1 MPVSTTDLDFF
12 DIKNNLKSFL
22 KNQTQFADYD
32 FEGSA
37 MSTLLDVLAYN
48 THYNAMTAS
57 MSVNEMFIDTAQ
69 VRNNVV
75 SLAKS
80 LGYTPRSV
88 KAASAEITLNGVSSL
103 DNVVLPRGTLFKGG
117 TYSFVTLT
125 DYIASVSNGSISLSL
140 DIKEG
145 KLLSHR
151 YTVTHADQIFEIP
164 NRFCDTNTV
173 RVTVYES
180 SESTIYKTFTFSD
193 NIIDAIGTSD
203 IFFIQEGSGEKHEI
217 YFGDDILGTKLDVG
231 NIVEISYL
239 KTSGPD
245 ANDISTFTMQ
255 SGITGLTSV
264 TITNPTKSTGG
275 ANIES
280 IESIKKNAPY
290 VYTAQNRT
298 VTTTDFKSILNHN
311 FSHLIK
317 DVSIWGGEDN
327 TPPIYGKV
335 FISAL
340 PAGSSGVLS
349 DESKKEI
356 NNGLSKYKLTS
367 IIPEFVDPEY
377 IFLDIIV
384 DYYFDILKSNKS
396 DKELNTLISSSI
408 DNYNT
413 KTLTKFNTVYYNSDI
428 TDLVK
433 ATDDSIV
440 AVTVKHEASKDM
452 LPLLN
457 VAHKYNINFN
467 NSIYNPH
474 QGHTTS
480 LSGGV
485 ISSSG
490 FTLPG
495 STVTNYLEDDGKGN
509 MLIYYLLVDGK
520 KISRIIGK
528 VDYSLGSISTDEI
541 IISSIVGEAGT
552 KLLLKVQ
559 LKSYDVIPIGNN
571 IVTINTISTS
581 GLPHSSDQFASLSTI
596 NYKTSPSRI

>member
-264 TITNPTKSTGG
+264 TITNPTKSVGG

-311 FSHLIK
+311 FSHLVK

-327 TPPIYGKV
+327 TPPVYGKV
-335 FISAL
+335 FISTL
-340 PAGSSGVLS
+340 PTGTSLVLS

-356 NNGLSKYKLTS
+356 INGLSKYKLTS

-396 DKELNTLISSSI
+396 AKELNTLISSSI

>member
-22 KNQTQFADYD
+22 KNQTQFTDYD

-48 THYNAMTAS
+48 THYNALTAS

-88 KAASAEITLNGVSSL
+88 KASSSEITLNGVSSL

-164 NRFCDTNTV
+164 NKFCDTNTV

-239 KTSGPD
+239 KTSGTD

-311 FSHLIK
+311 FSHLVK

-327 TPPIYGKV
+327 TPPVYGKV
-335 FISAL
+335 FISTL
-340 PAGSSGVLS
+340 PTGTSLVLS

-356 NNGLSKYKLTS
+356 INGLSKYKLTS

-396 DKELNTLISSSI
+396 AKELNTLISSSI

-440 AVTVKHEASKDM
+440 AVTVKHEVSKDM
-452 LPLLN
+452 MPLLN

-474 QGHTTS
+474 HGHTTS

-509 MLIYYLLVDGK
+509 MLIYYLASDGK
-520 KISRIIGK
+520 KTSRIIGK
-528 VDYSLGSISTDEI
+528 VDYTSGSISTDELI
-541 IISSIVGEAGT
+541 VGSIVGDVGA
-552 KLLLKVQ
+552 KLLIKAH

-571 IVTINTISTS
+571 IVTINTVNIS
-581 GLPHSSDQFASLSTI
+581 GLPHSSDQFASLSAI

>member
-1 MPVSTTDLDFF
+1 MTVSTTDLDFF

-22 KNQTQFADYD
+22 KNQTQFTDYD
-32 FEGSA
+32 FDGSA

-69 VRNNVV
+69 VRGNVV

-80 LGYTPRSV
+80 LGYTPRSA
-88 KAASAEITLNGVSSL
+88 KASSAEIILTGTSSSV
-103 DNVVLPRGTLFKGG
+103 NIVLPRGTLFKGG
-117 TYSFVTLT
+117 EYSFVTLT
-125 DYIASVSNGSISLSL
+125 DYTVPVLDGSISLPLS
-140 DIKEG
+140 IKEG

-151 YTVTHADQIFEIP
+151 YTVTNADQIFEIP
-164 NRFCDTNTV
+164 NKLCDTSTI

-180 SESTIYKTFTFSD
+180 SESTIYKTFIFSD
-193 NIIDAIGTSD
+193 NIIDSIGTSD
-203 IFFIQEGSGEKHEI
+203 LFFIQEGSNEKHEI
-217 YFGDDILGTKLDVG
+217 YFGDDILGTKLKEG

-298 VTTTDFKSILNHN
+298 VTTMDFKSILNHN

-317 DVSIWGGEDN
+317 DVSVWGGEDN
-327 TPPIYGKV
+327 IPPVYGKV
-335 FISAL
+335 FMSIL
-340 PAGSSGVLS
+340 PAGVSTVLS
-349 DESKKEI
+349 PESKKEI
-356 NNGLSKYKLTS
+356 VNGLSKYKLTS

-377 IFLDIIV
+377 IYLDVIV
-384 DYYFDILKSNKS
+384 DYYFDTLKSNKS
-396 DKELNTLISSSI
+396 DKELNTLIYSAI

-413 KTLTKFNTVYYNSDI
+413 ETLTKFNTVYYNSDI
-428 TDLVK
+428 IDLIKGVDESII
-433 ATDDSIV
+433 AT
-440 AVTVKHEASKDM
+440 TVKHEISKDM

-457 VAHKYNINFN
+457 TPHRYVIDFN

-474 QGHTTS
+474 YGHTTS
-480 LSGGV
+480 LSGGI

-509 MLIYYLLVDGK
+509 MLIYYLTSDNK
-520 KISRIIGK
+520 KSSRIIGT
-528 VDYSLGSISTDEI
+528 VDYDSGSINTDEI
-541 IISSIVGEAGT
+541 IISSIVGDAGT
-552 KLLLKVQ
+552 KLLIKAQ
-559 LKSYDVIPIGNN
+559 LKSYDVVPIGNN
-571 IVTINTISTS
+571 IVTINTISAS
-581 GLPHSSDQFASLSTI
+581 GLPHSSDQLANLSTI
-596 NYKTSPSRI
+596 NYKTTPSRI